1 MFKPAI
7 FVGLRLEVRREA
19 DFSVYVT
26 RVEDMN
32 TSEFAIG
39 VPFGD
44 ISIELFR
51 PGEEISC
58 YFGDK
63 HHNALWG
70 FKSSV
75 IRREVQRIPLYY
87 LTMPNGFDKVQRRN
101 FYRYRTLAQAKYR
114 LLGEANWHTAYVID
128 ISAGGARI
136 SHRDHLA
143 YLDMVEI
150 SFSLP
155 KTELH
160 FILQGR
166 IVRVEQVDSS
176 GVRMYNSGVEFINL
190 PIGTQDK
197 LVGYVFARISEAKRI
212 REE

>member
-7 FVGLRLEVRREA
+7 FVGLRLEVRRGA

-26 RVEDMN
+26 RVEDIN
-32 TSEFAIG
+32 SSEFAIG
-39 VPFGD
+39 VPFGEH
-44 ISIELFR
+44 SIELFR
-51 PGEEISC
+51 PGDELSC

-63 HHNALWG
+63 HHHALWV
-70 FKSSV
+70 FRTSLL
-75 IRREVQRIPLYY
+75 RREVQRIPLYY
-87 LTMPNGFDKVQRRN
+87 LSLPKSFEKVQRRN
-101 FYRYRTLAQAKYR
+101 FYRWRTLAQAKYR
-114 LLGEANWHTAYVID
+114 LMGESPWRAAYVID
-128 ISAGGARI
+128 ISAGGARV
-136 SHRDHLA
+136 SHRDPLS

-166 IVRVEQVDSS
+166 VVRVEQVDSV
-176 GVRMYNSGVEFINL
+176 GVRMYNTGIEFLNL
-190 PIGTQDK
+190 PVGTQDR